1 MRRQDVT
8 EVTGTVDAE
17 LVERC
22 GSARKCALRRDSSP
36 SGTGTS
42 VAQEAGVLTSR
53 SFWIRTLRLAE
64 AAATLF
70 AEELDG
76 DPGAYVHARSRFRS
90 LRDPERVALYAVQDA
105 HDRLLLDALR
115 PGEDDEH
122 TLGVVRE
129 FRRVPLEASA
139 LALALLRARPGETA
153 AVLATLAHFV
163 ERAVSRYQPA
173 YILLAHS
180 REQPRL
186 SVLLLGVDEVAA
198 LASAVP
204 EAFSLDA
211 LLPDLRPRLA
221 AAPEWFT
228 YEADTS
234 PVTTAV

>member
-1 MRRQDVT
+1 MQ
-8 EVTGTVDAE
+8 
-17 LVERC
+17 
-22 GSARKCALRRDSSP
+22 
-36 SGTGTS
+36 
-42 VAQEAGVLTSR
+42 TSR
-53 SFWIRTLRLAE
+53 AFWIRTLRLAD
-64 AAATLF
+64 APTATLV
-70 AEELDG
+70 ADELDG

-90 LRDPERVALYAVQDA
+90 VLDPERVALYAVQDA
-105 HDRLLLDALR
+105 HGRLVLDALR
-115 PGEDDEH
+115 PGEGAEH

-129 FRRVPLEASA
+129 FRRVPLDASA
-139 LALALLRARPGETA
+139 LALALFRARPGETA

-173 YILLAHS
+173 YVLLAHS

-198 LASAVP
+198 LGSAVP
-204 EAFSLDA
+204 EAFSVES

-234 PVTTAV
+234 PLTTAV

>member
-1 MRRQDVT
+1 MH
-8 EVTGTVDAE
+8 
-17 LVERC
+17 
-22 GSARKCALRRDSSP
+22 
-36 SGTGTS
+36 
-42 VAQEAGVLTSR
+42 TSR
-53 SFWIRTLRLAE
+53 AFWIRTLRLAD
-64 AAATLF
+64 APTATLV
-70 AEELDG
+70 ADELDA

-90 LRDPERVALYAVQDA
+90 VLDPERVALYAVQDA
-105 HDRLLLDALR
+105 HGRLVLDALR
-115 PGEDDEH
+115 PGEGAEH

-129 FRRVPLEASA
+129 FRRVPLDASA
-139 LALALLRARPGETA
+139 LALALFRARPGETA

-173 YILLAHS
+173 YVLLAHS

-198 LASAVP
+198 LGSAVP
-204 EAFSLDA
+204 EAFSVES

-234 PVTTAV
+234 PLTTAV